1 MRVKTPRDVK
11 AQETRRALV
20 AQARELF
27 SSHAYADVS
36 LDQLVQRTKVTKGAL
51 YHHFENKQEV
61 YRAVVEAMEQDLVDR
76 LETAAKKTTEPA
88 AKLRSY
94 CRAYLDAALD
104 NRLARVL
111 VIEAPVIL
119 GWKTW
124 CDISQSYEIAAF
136 SKRIAELSAPGL
148 PNPQAAETFAQVLLG
163 ALNTGARVI
172 STANDPASARAQV
185 EDTIDRLL
193 VGFGLPAAT
202 PNSKSR
208 AR

>member
-1 MRVKTPRDVK
+1 MRVKTSRDAK

-27 SSHAYADVS
+27 SAHAYADVS

-61 YRAVVEAMEQDLVDR
+61 YRAVVEAMEQELVDR
-76 LETAAKKTTEPA
+76 LEQAAQKVKAPA
-88 AKLRSY
+88 GKLRNF

-104 NRLARVL
+104 NRMARVL
-111 VIEAPVIL
+111 VIEAPVVL

-124 CDISQSYEIAAF
+124 CDISQSYEVAAF
-136 SKRIAELSAPGL
+136 SRRISELNSEGNAD
-148 PNPQAAETFAQVLLG
+148 PQVAETFAQVLLG

-172 STANDPASARAQV
+172 STADDPASARVQV

-193 VGFGLPAAT
+193 VGFGLSAT
-202 PNSKSR
+202 AKRSASR